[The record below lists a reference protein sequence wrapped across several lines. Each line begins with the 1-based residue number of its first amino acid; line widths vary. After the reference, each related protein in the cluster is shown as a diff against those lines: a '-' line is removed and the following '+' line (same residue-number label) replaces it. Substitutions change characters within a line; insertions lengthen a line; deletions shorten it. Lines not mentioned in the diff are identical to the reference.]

1 MFKLGPDPKWVATVP
16 YTGLANGW
24 GTNDPKTE
32 WSGWINAVDPKT
44 GTMAWRVKWPTP
56 MYAAITPTAGD
67 LLFTGDLSG
76 NFLALDARDGKTL
89 YSFDTGGPIAGGVIT
104 YEVKGKQYVAVASGS
119 SGGSIPMTGSATVV
133 IFSQ

>member
-1 MFKLGPDPKWVATVP
+1 
-16 YTGLANGW
+16 
-24 GTNDPKTE
+24 
-32 WSGWINAVDPKT
+32 
-44 GTMAWRVKWPTP
+44 

-76 NFLALDARDGKTL
+76 NFLALDARNGKTL